1 MSASRPFTDAHA
13 IARLDFALVFS
24 DHLAE
29 ELRNE
34 LQAGLREL
42 LPEEVFEAQED
53 SDDGDRVYALQRKG
67 QDDEV
72 TEAVHV
78 HAHYVH
84 VVWFDYRGWSFSRD
98 EAIKRLQPVLKMV
111 RSGRLS
117 LAASGLAY
125 RDVFFND
132 DPSNYSA
139 ADVFRRD
146 SRYLA
151 PMAFESGGTW
161 RHWLTW
167 MEPTPGADFK
177 SYSSLGIDARVL
189 PSEGEGDSGTHVT
202 DIAHR
207 QQIVGNQS
215 GDVGVEWSDENL
227 IRAWDAAHEVNQKVI
242 SGLLTT
248 EMLRRIGLAEDL
260 T

>member
-24 DHLAE
+24 EHLAE
-29 ELRNE
+29 DLRNE

-42 LPEEVFEAQED
+42 LPEESFEAEED
-53 SDDGDRVYALQRKG
+53 NEDGDSVYALVRKG
-67 QDDEV
+67 EDGEI

-98 EAIKRLQPVLKMV
+98 EAIKRLQPALNMV
-111 RSGRLS
+111 RSGRLN
-117 LAASGLAY
+117 LTASGLAY

-132 DPSNYSA
+132 DPSAYSA
-139 ADVFRRD
+139 DDVFRRD

-151 PMAFESGGTW
+151 PMAFDSGGTW

-167 MEPTPGADFK
+167 MEATPGAEFK

-189 PSEGEGDSGTHVT
+189 PADGEKDSDIHVT

-207 QQIVGNQS
+207 QQIVGNKN
-215 GDVGVEWSDENL
+215 GDMSVEWSDENL
-227 IRAWDAAHEVNQKVI
+227 ARAWDAAHEVNHKVI

-248 EMLRRIGLAEDL
+248 EMLKRIGLAEDL